1 MIAIEYTGYLVFR
14 DEFLTILDDRFYT
27 PEWLDSQVW
36 AGFYRCLSCEDAALL
51 FEIKGYPTGLRELH
65 FVAAAGELSSL
76 IQDLRPKAEDYARE
90 IGCRIVSVASR
101 AGWARA
107 LKPHD
112 YEVYQTVLRKEI

>member
-1 MIAIEYTGYLVFR
+1 MIAIEYNGYLVFR
-14 DEFLTILDDRFYT
+14 DEFLTILDERFYT

-36 AGFYRCLSCEDAALL
+36 AGIYRCISCEDAALL
-51 FEIKGYPTGLRELH
+51 FEIKGYPAGLRELH

-76 IQDLRPKAEDYARE
+76 IKDLRPKAEDYARE

>member
-1 MIAIEYTGYLVFR
+1 MIAIEYNGYLVFR
-14 DEFLTILDDRFYT
+14 DEFLTILDERFYT

-36 AGFYRCLSCEDAALL
+36 AGFYRCIACDDAALL

-76 IQDLRPKAEDYARE
+76 IKDLRPKAEDYARE